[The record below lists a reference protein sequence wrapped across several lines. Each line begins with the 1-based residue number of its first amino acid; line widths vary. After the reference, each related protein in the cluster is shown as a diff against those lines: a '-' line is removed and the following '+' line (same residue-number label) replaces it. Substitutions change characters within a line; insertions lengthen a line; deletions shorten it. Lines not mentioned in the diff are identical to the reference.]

1 MISTVKAHE
10 NLKNIL
16 LHGRILINGLPLTA
30 NELSATFQG
39 EQMLFEKAS
48 QFDVER
54 AGAKAPEKAKNGR
67 KKKD

>member
-1 MISTVKAHE
+1 MSTVKAHE

-30 NELSATFQG
+30 NELSATLQG
-39 EQMLFEKAS
+39 EQMLFEKAA

-54 AGAKAPEKAKNGR
+54 AGAKAPDPIVPKR
-67 KKKD
+67 KKD